1 MRERMA
7 GLLAL
12 GLLTGVVLYLALAT
26 TPGADELLLVDERD
40 GGWSIAAE
48 TRLDLPGR
56 PVEVIA
62 RRREVRMELTLRDR
76 RGSAVQVSLSALRTL
91 DPKRLAAD
99 RTRLGP
105 GLDRLPEYILPP
117 LLGRMARRLSALELY
132 GPLRPR
138 LAALL
143 EEAANAVLARGCS
156 LRLEGLRLRD
166 VGPVEPPPLRLLVL
180 QLDGLALTH
189 LERLWAEGRLGG
201 LAELGGHGCRI
212 RLETP
217 ETTAPLDTAGLG
229 ALCWRTSTPRPTM
242 TVAGRPTVIV
252 LPRPPLLN
260 TSAAVRRAA
269 DELEQR
275 LNAAARLLAAGTDA
289 VVVDSGLFAEFARRW
304 WPALQR
310 YRELRYHERF
320 PHPVHLDD
328 TALTRA
334 TAYGELYEN
343 LLEALDAWL
352 SELRERLP
360 GLTVAVLGTGGYGLR
375 RRLEADEAAWG
386 PVEDAWLL
394 LGGLHVRPGLE
405 LTATSGAAAALLDGL
420 LLGRPRGPITA
431 AVLEPALRGRLFIEP
446 PSPPTPVDTGDVE
459 R

>member
-1 MRERMA
+1 MRERIT
-7 GLLAL
+7 GVLGL
-12 GLLTGVVLYLALAT
+12 GLLTGIVLYLALAM
-26 TPGADELLLVDERD
+26 TPRADELLLVDEGD

-48 TRLDLPGR
+48 SRLDLPGR
-56 PVEVIA
+56 SVEVIA
-62 RRREVRMELTLRDR
+62 RRREVRLELTLRDR
-76 RGSAVQVSLSALRTL
+76 RGSAVQVSLRAVRTL

-99 RTRLGP
+99 RARLGP
-105 GLDRLPEYILPP
+105 GLDHLPEYILPP

-143 EEAANAVLARGCS
+143 EEAANTVLARGCS

-166 VGPVEPPPLRLLVL
+166 VEPVEPPPLRLLIL
-180 QLDGLALTH
+180 RLDGLALTH
-189 LERLWAEGRLGG
+189 LERLWAEGRLNGF
-201 LAELGGHGCRI
+201 AELGDHGCLI
-212 RLETP
+212 RLDVP
-217 ETTAPLDTAGLG
+217 ETAAPLNTTGLA
-229 ALCWRTSTPRPTM
+229 ALSRRTSTQPTLLKAQPP
-242 TVAGRPTVIV
+242 VVE

-289 VVVDSGLFAEFARRW
+289 VVVDSGLLAEFARRW

-320 PHPVHLDD
+320 PHPVYLDE

-343 LLEALDAWL
+343 LLEALDSWL
-352 SELRERLP
+352 TELRERLP
-360 GLTVAVLGTGGYGLR
+360 GLTIVVVGSGGYGLR

-386 PVEDAWLL
+386 PVENAWLL
-394 LGGLHVRPGLE
+394 LGGLHVRPGPE
-405 LTATSGAAAALLDGL
+405 LTTASSAAAALLEGL
-420 LLGRPRGPITA
+420 LLGRPRGPTTA
-431 AVLEPALRGRLFIEP
+431 AVLEPALRRRLLDGP
-446 PSPPTPVDTGDVE
+446 PSRPSAVDTGDVE